1 MRVIIGIAS
10 GATQRALVRN
20 LNGKRGPLALENLA
34 PYANNCRSFHDSALS
49 CLWKIRAP
57 CVAKYLQEVGTLP
70 VRIGFRESMS
80 SLGLMLSARKHRNH
94 ALTSGNRGCAELRVP
109 GEMDRSRVPL
119 GESNQWEDSVRKPT

>member
-20 LNGKRGPLALENLA
+20 LNGKRGPLSLKNLA
-34 PYANNCRSFHDSALS
+34 PCANNCRSFHDSALS

-80 SLGLMLSARKHRNH
+80 SLGLCFQRESIAIMP
-94 ALTSGNRGCAELRVP
+94 LRV
-109 GEMDRSRVPL
+109 EIEVAS
-119 GESNQWEDSVRKPT
+119 SF